1 MQGNDVHEDLYLNC
15 EIHDTWDRGS
25 GPRAGPIWSYSK
37 NILNLKKSSL
47 LPHMWEK
54 LNVHEVL
61 YITCDIHCS
70 LVRGSGPRAGPYGHI
85 NVNAYNV

>member
-47 LPHMWEK
+47 LPYIFEK
-54 LNVHEVL
+54 N
-61 YITCDIHCS
+61 
-70 LVRGSGPRAGPYGHI
+70 
-85 NVNAYNV
+85 